1 MNKNKKTPNNKDA
14 VNFWFPKV
22 TAEQKRLLVDE
33 VFSDVA
39 IKYDLMNDLMSFG
52 IHRLWKDIFAK

>member
-14 VNFWFPKV
+14 VNFGFQKV
-22 TAEQKRLLVDE
+22 TAKQKRLLVDE

-39 IKYDLMNDLMSFG
+39 GTSLERCFLQNDPKS
-52 IHRLWKDIFAK
+52 R

>member
-14 VNFWFPKV
+14 VNFGFQKV
-22 TAEQKRLLVDE
+22 TAKQKRLLVDE

-39 IKYDLMNDLMSFG
+39 GKYDLMN
-52 IHRLWKDIFAK
+52 I